1 MKRLFALLLALMMV
15 LSLAACGG
23 GDNSGDKAPSGGSGG
38 GGGSIQDDLDDAG
51 EALDDLDDLEEMLE
65 FLKPEGWDE
74 NNFGAYIYDVW
85 DEDFLPDCLPGPVDG
100 VKVDQTTYKDYT
112 HDVLNQDYSVG
123 PLYYESYEDYR
134 EYGVRFYATEAQL
147 DAWLDALRANG
158 FSGGQVSDRD
168 SEWWEFYFCDND
180 GWFVYVFF
188 NTNDD
193 EDGEFDGAASV
204 YATDDL
210 FPLPEAI
217 AGESI
222 PLPQRGMTSNN
233 YTECYTAYDMN
244 YDDVD
249 FDLTSSTFSELGEY
263 FAAWFSYY
271 GTEIQDAKDYAQT
284 LVGAGWELQYES
296 ESDGCYYST
305 LHKDGIYG
313 VVNYYDYDVMLEVG
327 FSDIIENLQY

>member
-1 MKRLFALLLALMMV
+1 MKKLFALLLALMMA

-23 GDNSGDKAPSGGSGG
+23 GDSSGDKTPSGDSGQQ
-38 GGGSIQDDLDDAG
+38 GGSSGQLTQEELDDVE
-51 EALDDLDDLEEMLE
+51 EALEILEA
-65 FLKPEGWDE
+65 LKPEGWDE

-100 VKVDQTTYKDYT
+100 VKVDQTTLKDYS
-112 HDVLNQDYSVG
+112 HDVLNGDYSVG

-147 DAWLDALRANG
+147 DAWLDALRAKG

-188 NTNDD
+188 NTNDN
-193 EDGEFDGAASV
+193 EDGQFDGAASV
-204 YATDDL
+204 HATNDL

-222 PLPQRGMTSNN
+222 PLPQRGMTSND
-233 YTECYTAYDMN
+233 YTEYYTAYDMN

-305 LHKDGIYG
+305 QHKDGIYG

>member
-1 MKRLFALLLALMMV
+1 MKKLFALLLALVMV

-23 GDNSGDKAPSGGSGG
+23 DTGGGGSSGGSGSG
-38 GGGSIQDDLDDAG
+38 GSGGSIQDDLDDAG

-100 VKVDQTTYKDYT
+100 IKVDQTTYKDYT

-123 PLYYESYEDYR
+123 PLLYESYEDYR

-147 DAWLDALRANG
+147 DAWLDALRAKG

-168 SEWWEFYFCDND
+168 SEWWEFNFCNND

-188 NTNDD
+188 NTNDN
-193 EDGEFDGAASV
+193 EDGQFDGAASV
-204 YATDDL
+204 HATNDL

-222 PLPQRGMTSNN
+222 PLPQRGMTDSN
-233 YTECYTAYDMN
+233 YTEYYTAYDMN

-249 FDLTSSTFSELGEY
+249 FDLTKSTFSELGEY

-284 LVGAGWELQYES
+284 LVGAGWELQHES

>member
-1 MKRLFALLLALMMV
+1 MKKRFALLLAFVMV

-23 GDNSGDKAPSGGSGG
+23 EDNDETSVNDGKKTGSSQQQTQNTPDPSGS
-38 GGGSIQDDLDDAG
+38 L
-51 EALDDLDDLEEMLE
+51 EDLEE
-65 FLKPEGWDE
+65 FFKPDGWDE

-85 DEDFLPDCLPGPVDG
+85 DEDVLPDCLPGPVDG
-100 VKVDQTTYKDYT
+100 VKVDQTTLKDYS
-112 HDVLNQDYSVG
+112 HDVLNGDYSVG
-123 PLYYESYEDYR
+123 PLIYENYEDYR
-134 EYGVRFYATEAQL
+134 TYGVRFYATEAQL
-147 DAWLDALRANG
+147 DAWLDALWANG

-168 SEWWEFYFCDND
+168 SEWWEFNFCNND

-188 NTNDD
+188 NTNDN

-222 PLPQRGMTSNN
+222 PLPQRGMTGND
-233 YTECYTAYDMN
+233 YTEYYTAYDMN

-249 FDLTSSTFSELGEY
+249 FDLTGSTFSELGEY

-284 LVGAGWELQYES
+284 LVGEGWELQYES
-296 ESDGCYYST
+296 DSDGCYYST
-305 LHKDGIYG
+305 LFRDGIYA

>member
-1 MKRLFALLLALMMV
+1 MKKLFALLLALVMV

-23 GDNSGDKAPSGGSGG
+23 DTGGGGSSGGSGSG
-38 GGGSIQDDLDDAG
+38 GSGGSIQDDLDDAG

-100 VKVDQTTYKDYT
+100 IKVDQTTYKDYT

-123 PLYYESYEDYR
+123 PLLYESYEDYR

-147 DAWLDALRANG
+147 DAWLDALRAKG

-168 SEWWEFYFCDND
+168 SEWWEFNFCNND

-188 NTNDD
+188 NTNDN

-222 PLPQRGMTSNN
+222 PLPQRGMTDSN
-233 YTECYTAYDMN
+233 YTEYYTAYDMN

-249 FDLTSSTFSELGEY
+249 FDLTKSTFSELGEY

-284 LVGAGWELQYES
+284 LVGAGWELQHES